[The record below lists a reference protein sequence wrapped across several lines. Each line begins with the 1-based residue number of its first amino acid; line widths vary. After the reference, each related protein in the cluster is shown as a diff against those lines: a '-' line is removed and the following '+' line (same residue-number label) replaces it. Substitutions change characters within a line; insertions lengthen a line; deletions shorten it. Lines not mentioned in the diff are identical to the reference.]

1 MRYILPKIDIHVC
14 SCLSYIIINITSLP
28 PMTEDWKGA
37 TLQMLVFFLN
47 ADYAFQ
53 FIYGIAKLH
62 DKTDVFI
69 RGKANFCDSPRIY
82 NFFFHWKFLEGSSII
97 KNVHTQSIRLRFV
110 SFETLSWYTL
120 YHSFVLVHFINFSL
134 VNDLLKCT
142 CKDYISIVPS
152 LLNHHC

>member
-37 TLQMLVFFLN
+37 TLQMLVFFWN

-62 DKTDVFI
+62 DKTDVFG

-82 NFFFHWKFLEGSSII
+82 NFFFIENFWKDLPLQKMSTH
-97 KNVHTQSIRLRFV
+97 NPFV
-110 SFETLSWYTL
+110 YDLLVSKRSVDIHFIV
-120 YHSFVLVHFINFSL
+120 VLFWFIFINFSL
-134 VNDLLKCT
+134 VNDYYSKFV
-142 CKDYISIVPS
+142 ISDQI
-152 LLNHHC
+152 LT